1 MNSAQ
6 KVIYQIF
13 CFLCVWGCWGV
24 LCLQNLVFHI
34 PSTSQFELATFQVLN
49 SYIQLIDIGLDSI
62 VLKAPSPIFSQHLKN
77 ISVLVLITDYVY
89 YQSSLHGSV
98 SYEHVQDEDFVLFI
112 FASLFLDVDL
122 TYIISQY
129 IIIQWN
135 MIVIIY

>member
-6 KVIYQIF
+6 EVTYQIF
-13 CFLCVWGCWGV
+13 GFCVCVCVGGL
-24 LCLQNLVFHI
+24 LCLQNPVFYI

-49 SYIQLIDIGLDSI
+49 SYIQLIDTGLDRI

-77 ISVLVLITDYVY
+77 ISVLALITDYIY

-98 SYEHVQDEDFVLFI
+98 SYEHIQDEEFVLFI
-112 FASLFLDVDL
+112 FASPFLDVDL

-135 MIVIIY
+135 MIAIIY